1 MNAYVRQLVTAL
13 RFLVC
18 ATIVLGLAY
27 PVLIFGIGQVV
38 SPANAN
44 GSIMKINGQAV
55 GSSLLAQPVTGNKFF
70 YPRPS
75 VVDWNPDTSSAS
87 NLGPNQPALVTA
99 EAQNRAAV
107 AKREDV
113 APSAVPIDAVT
124 ASGSGLDP
132 DISQAYAALQ
142 VPRVAK
148 ANGVSEAKVR
158 ALVVANTNSAFE
170 GFLGQPSVNTT
181 TLNAAL
187 AQLRQPALQQ

>member
-1 MNAYVRQLVTAL
+1 
-13 RFLVC
+13 
-18 ATIVLGLAY
+18 
-27 PVLIFGIGQVV
+27 
-38 SPANAN
+38 
-44 GSIMKINGQAV
+44 
-55 GSSLLAQPVTGNKFF
+55 
-70 YPRPS
+70 
-75 VVDWNPDTSSAS
+75 
-87 NLGPNQPALVTA
+87 
-99 EAQNRAAV
+99 V

-181 TLNAAL
+181 TLNEAL